1 MRSPSWIHPRLRKRC
16 GSWNSSLSA
25 MQTND
30 AFRNP
35 EFVRRLSARIAEISR
50 SPLKIMEFCGTH
62 THAVR
67 RFGIR
72 EMLPESIELFSGPGC
87 PVCVT
92 DQADMDYAIALASIP
107 HAIIT
112 TFGDLLKV
120 PGTTEL
126 CRQLA
131 PKVLRLKSS
140 ILRSTLSRLPRG
152 IRTAR

>member
-1 MRSPSWIHPRLRKRC
+1 
-16 GSWNSSLSA
+16 
-25 MQTND
+25 MQTNN

-35 EFVRRLSARIAEISR
+35 EVVRRLSARIAETSR

-72 EMLPESIELFSGPGC
+72 EMLPETIELFAGPGC

-92 DQADMDYAIALASIP
+92 DQVDMDFAIALARIP

-112 TFGDLLKV
+112 TFGDLL
-120 PGTTEL
+120 
-126 CRQLA
+126 
-131 PKVLRLKSS
+131 
-140 ILRSTLSRLPRG
+140 
-152 IRTAR
+152 